1 MSGLRSPPSRWTGSR
16 TDCFS
21 HFFFFKVGVG
31 VEKEKETE
39 SNTACFQQVPRPR
52 PGAQVKMPV
61 LGLPSALGNLPKPGW
76 TRRLTPTP
84 RIRSQGAGGRAS
96 RGGGQR
102 ETATTRGKLNS
113 FGSFSPGV
121 WSQPG
126 GTGPGGERRGDAK
139 GAGAAGAYSKENPQ
153 SCQLQSCKGG
163 RQTYPPWAP
172 VTSI

>member
-1 MSGLRSPPSRWTGSR
+1 
-16 TDCFS
+16 
-21 HFFFFKVGVG
+21 
-31 VEKEKETE
+31 
-39 SNTACFQQVPRPR
+39 
-52 PGAQVKMPV
+52 MPV

-113 FGSFSPGV
+113 FESFSPGV

-126 GTGPGGERRGDAK
+126 SAGPGGERRGDAK
-139 GAGAAGAYSKENPQ
+139 GAGAAGPTRKKIPGSVNSRAARVEDKPTPPGPQ
-153 SCQLQSCKGG
+153 SQVSDIFPEGSNRPSPPSPPPPGKPLVVAISAERKGRDSG
-163 RQTYPPWAP
+163 IIGNVPSTRKMH
-172 VTSI
+172 S